1 LTIADYYKIGSNV
14 PPTKRMIP
22 APAKTIAASKTYDI
36 VVNFGSATVDSTEF
50 DIDVVLF
57 YLQRVDDYNHIY
69 QHIYG

>member
-1 LTIADYYKIGSNV
+1 
-14 PPTKRMIP
+14 MIP